1 MREKF
6 TTTLTQEHKRRL
18 AVLSAN
24 DGLDRNEWIEK
35 LVDIEWGKFINGMG
49 NENNRTKQINGD
61 NK

>member
-6 TTTLTQEHKRRL
+6 TTTLDKETKRKL

-35 LVDIEWGKFINGMG
+35 IVNIEWGKFINDMG
-49 NENNRTKQINGD
+49 NEDNKTGEINGEH
-61 NK
+61 K

>member
-6 TTTLTQEHKRRL
+6 TTTLSQEHKRKL

-35 LVDIEWGKFINGMG
+35 IVDIEWGKFINGMET
-49 NENNRTKQINGD
+49 ENNRTRQINRD

>member
-6 TTTLTQEHKRRL
+6 TTTLNKETKRKL

-35 LVDIEWGKFINGMG
+35 MVNIEWGKFINDMG
-49 NENNRTKQINGD
+49 ANKNQGNINIIITL
-61 NK
+61 